1 MSNKTIFQNS
11 KNLFSS
17 LLPKIND
24 YFTKAEY
31 LEKSKL
37 SEFLTYIDLSL
48 ITEKEKDLEKLWSQL
63 SKNSSSQNQIS
74 KKILIQ
80 NLSSY
85 IQSHSSEI
93 FQPEQTLKN
102 SMLQFIS
109 NPKKL
114 EINIDPD
121 NEEYFELYHLLASL
135 QYNNEKIIQIKDLK
149 NLLNDYKFINLNE
162 ESLDTIIEDLVKEK
176 VEFIKKEQYMSI
188 MEEMS
193 KKFGNLLEEKSNSKI
208 VFTEEELNKAELK
221 EFDDIDSF
229 VKILFN
235 TLNSICIIQNKF
247 SENIKNKEIIDAD
260 YLNRYFNIFVENQKL
275 FLFDIIKIY
284 NYQKQKFNFYEYTLE
299 NKNIHYK
306 QKIAQ
311 LNEEVKRQKDIA
323 EIANIDNLKALN
335 EEIIKEKNRYQKL
348 ENDIKSIKIEFE
360 KKCEEQ
366 ILLENKIMTLEKNI
380 EEKQNKIN
388 SLKKENELTS
398 QKYKEVL
405 DTLDKQIFHEKVKE
419 QFDDEVYKKM
429 NLNDKQKL
437 LIDKR
442 PQELIA
448 YIVEKDNYCLTLE
461 NKNKKLIEK
470 ITQMEK
476 SQDDMDKNFFELK
489 SKVLTLENKNSN
501 LLKENEKLQKLVDEY
516 QNKNGV
522 FLNNLLEENDD
533 DNEKKYNYIQVKNIQ
548 FNLKSIS
555 NKKKK
560 INLRNY
566 DYLCLKMNQV
576 IIDNIEDEYYNAT
589 SNLFFSELINYL
601 DEEKNITECALF
613 ITSEFIYLFNNITF
627 HKGFSI
633 HVNELKTVFMSPLNN
648 YVSMTFYDGKILNF
662 ELIRI
667 LDLINFIKSL
677 NALHKTNR
685 PIELNMS
692 EYNNQFVDKNPNNF
706 KIFAYHGRGIYSGFI
721 QKRVDG
727 FLGSKFEKR
736 FATLTEIGLVIMN
749 KPNGKPLE
757 IINLLFSEC
766 YPYNGGDG
774 DYCFCLIIGNIKHHF
789 SVDSEFIR
797 NKWVGEILNWSK
809 KIKDEESIM
818 I

>member
-1 MSNKTIFQNS
+1 MSNKSISQNS
-11 KNLFSS
+11 KNLFST
-17 LLPKIND
+17 LLPKIDD
-24 YFTKAEY
+24 YFSKKEY

-63 SKNSSSQNQIS
+63 SKNSPSLNQIS

-93 FQPEQTLKN
+93 FQPEQSLKN

-121 NEEYFELYHLLASL
+121 NDEYFELYRLLASV
-135 QYNNEKIIQIKDLK
+135 QYDNDKIIQIKHLK
-149 NLLNDYKFINLNE
+149 NLLNENKFINLNE
-162 ESLDTIIEDLVKEK
+162 ETLDANIEDLVKEK
-176 VEFIKKEQYMSI
+176 VEFIKKEQYMEI
-188 MEEMS
+188 MEEMA
-193 KKFGNLLEEKSNSKI
+193 KKFGNILEEKSKEKK
-208 VFTEEELNKAELK
+208 VFNEEELNHAELK

-229 VKILFN
+229 VKILFDI
-235 TLNSICIIQNKF
+235 LNSICIIHNKF
-247 SENIKNKEIIDAD
+247 FEFIKNKNNTNAD
-260 YLNRYFNIFVENQKL
+260 YLNKYFNIFVDNQKL

-284 NYQKQKFNFYEYTLE
+284 NFQKQKFSFYEYALE
-299 NKNIHYK
+299 NRNIHYK
-306 QKIAQ
+306 QKIEK
-311 LNEEVKRQKDIA
+311 LNEEVKKQKDIA
-323 EIANIDNLKALN
+323 ELANIDNLKALN

-348 ENDIKSIKIEFE
+348 ENDYKSLKVEFE

-388 SLKKENELTS
+388 ALKKENELTS
-398 QKYKEVL
+398 EKYKEVL
-405 DTLDKQIFHEKVKE
+405 NTLDKQIFHEKVKE
-419 QFDDEVYKKM
+419 QIDDEAYKNM
-429 NLNDKQKL
+429 NLNENQKL
-437 LIDKR
+437 LINKR

-448 YIVEKDNYCLTLE
+448 YIVEKDNYLSTLE
-461 NKNKKLIEK
+461 NKNKILIEK
-470 ITQMEK
+470 LTQMEK
-476 SQDDMDKNFFELK
+476 NQDDIDKNLFELK

-501 LLKENEKLQKLVDEY
+501 LKKENEDLQKNLDEY
-516 QNKNGV
+516 QNKNGI
-522 FLNNLLEENDD
+522 FLNNLLEENEE

-548 FNLKSIS
+548 FNLKSVI
-555 NKKKK
+555 NKKTKK
-560 INLRNY
+560 NLRNY

-576 IIDNIEDEYYNAT
+576 IIDNIEDEYYNAN

-601 DEEKNITECALF
+601 DEEKNITECALY
-613 ITSEFIYLFNNITF
+613 ITSEYIYLFNNVTF
-627 HKGFSI
+627 QKGFSI
-633 HVNELKTVFMSPLNN
+633 KVNELRTVFLSPSNN
-648 YVSMTFYDGKILNF
+648 YVSMTFYGGKILNF
-662 ELIRI
+662 ELFRI

-677 NALHKTNR
+677 NALHKTSQ
-685 PIELNMS
+685 PIEINMN
-692 EYNNQFVDKNPNNF
+692 EYNNQFVDKNPKNF
-706 KIFAYHGRGIYSGFI
+706 KISAYHGRAIYSGFI

-727 FLGSKFEKR
+727 FLSSKFEKR
-736 FATLTEIGLVIMN
+736 FATLTEIGLIIMN
-749 KPNGKPLE
+749 KPDGKPLE

-774 DYCFCLIIGNIKHHF
+774 DYCFCLIIGNVKHAF
-789 SVDSEFIR
+789 SLDSEFIR
-797 NKWVGEILNWSK
+797 NKWVGQIINWSK
-809 KIKDEESIM
+809 KIKDEESIT

>member
-162 ESLDTIIEDLVKEK
+162 ETLDAIIEDLVKEK

-193 KKFGNLLEEKSNSKI
+193 KKFGNLLEEKSNAKI

-470 ITQMEK
+470 ITKMEK
-476 SQDDMDKNFFELK
+476 SQDDMD
-489 SKVLTLENKNSN
+489 
-501 LLKENEKLQKLVDEY
+501 
-516 QNKNGV
+516 
-522 FLNNLLEENDD
+522 
-533 DNEKKYNYIQVKNIQ
+533 
-548 FNLKSIS
+548 
-555 NKKKK
+555 
-560 INLRNY
+560 
-566 DYLCLKMNQV
+566 
-576 IIDNIEDEYYNAT
+576 
-589 SNLFFSELINYL
+589 
-601 DEEKNITECALF
+601 
-613 ITSEFIYLFNNITF
+613 
-627 HKGFSI
+627 
-633 HVNELKTVFMSPLNN
+633 
-648 YVSMTFYDGKILNF
+648 
-662 ELIRI
+662 
-667 LDLINFIKSL
+667 
-677 NALHKTNR
+677 
-685 PIELNMS
+685 
-692 EYNNQFVDKNPNNF
+692 
-706 KIFAYHGRGIYSGFI
+706 
-721 QKRVDG
+721 
-727 FLGSKFEKR
+727 
-736 FATLTEIGLVIMN
+736 
-749 KPNGKPLE
+749 
-757 IINLLFSEC
+757 
-766 YPYNGGDG
+766 
-774 DYCFCLIIGNIKHHF
+774 
-789 SVDSEFIR
+789 
-797 NKWVGEILNWSK
+797 
-809 KIKDEESIM
+809 
-818 I
+818 

>member
-1 MSNKTIFQNS
+1 MSNKTTTQNN
-11 KNLFSS
+11 KNLLST
-17 LLPKIND
+17 LLPKIDD
-24 YFTKAEY
+24 YFTKKEY

-37 SEFLTYIDLSL
+37 PEFLSYIDLSL

-63 SKNSSSQNQIS
+63 SKNSSNQNQIT

-93 FQPEQTLKN
+93 FQPNQSLKN
-102 SMLQFIS
+102 SVLQFIS

-114 EINIDPD
+114 ELNIDPD
-121 NEEYFELYHLLASL
+121 NDEYFELYRLLASL
-135 QYNNEKIIQIKDLK
+135 EYNNDKMIEIKYLK
-149 NLLNDYKFINLNE
+149 NLLNDYKFINLTE
-162 ESLDTIIEDLVKEK
+162 DTLDANVEDLVKEK
-176 VEFIKKEQYMSI
+176 VEFIKKEQYMTI
-188 MEEMS
+188 MEEMG
-193 KKFGNLLEEKSNSKI
+193 KKFGNLLKEKSNAKK
-208 VFTEEELNKAELK
+208 VFSEEELNHAELK
-221 EFDDIDSF
+221 EFDDINSF

-235 TLNSICIIQNKF
+235 ILNSICIVQNKF
-247 SENIKNKEIIDAD
+247 SENIKNKDNFNVD
-260 YLNRYFNIFVENQKL
+260 YLKRYFNIFVDNQKL

-284 NYQKQKFNFYEYTLE
+284 NFQKQKFNFYEYALE

-311 LNEEVKRQKDIA
+311 LNEEVKKQKDIA
-323 EIANIDNLKALN
+323 ELANIDNLKALN
-335 EEIIKEKNRYQKL
+335 EEIRKEKNRYQKL
-348 ENDIKSIKIEFE
+348 ENDIKSIKLEYE

-380 EEKQNKIN
+380 QEKQNKIN
-388 SLKKENELTS
+388 ALKKENELTS

-405 DTLDKQIFHEKVKE
+405 DTLDKQIFHEKIKE
-419 QFDDEVYKKM
+419 QFDDEAYKNM

-437 LIDKR
+437 LINKR
-442 PQELIA
+442 KEELIA
-448 YIVEKDNYCLTLE
+448 YIVEKDNYCSTLE
-461 NKNKKLIEK
+461 NKNKMLIEK

-501 LLKENEKLQKLVDEY
+501 LIKENEELQKLVDEY

-522 FLNNLLEENDD
+522 FLNNLLEDNDND
-533 DNEKKYNYIQVKNIQ
+533 TNQKKVNYIQVKNIQ
-548 FNLKSIS
+548 FNLKSIAK
-555 NKKKK
+555 KKKK

-566 DYLCLKMNQV
+566 DYLCLKMNQA
-576 IIDNIEDEYYNAT
+576 IIDNIEDEYYNAS

-613 ITSEFIYLFNNITF
+613 ITSEYIYLFNNITF
-627 HKGFSI
+627 QKGFSI
-633 HVNELKTVFMSPLNN
+633 HVNELKTVFMTPLNN

-662 ELIRI
+662 ELFRI

-685 PIELNMS
+685 EIEINMS

-706 KIFAYHGRGIYSGFI
+706 KICAYHGRAIFSGFM

-736 FATLTEIGLVIMN
+736 FATLTEIGLVVMN

-766 YPYNGGDG
+766 YPYDGGD
-774 DYCFCLIIGNIKHHF
+774 DYCFCLIIGNVKYHF

-797 NKWVGEILNWSK
+797 NKWMGEILNWSK
-809 KIKDEESIM
+809 KIKDEESIT